1 MKDVGTH
8 ECLFRVG
15 RSLAINVEPYGGVYF
30 HEHFNPICGPLWPL
44 LCYLDGKIYI
54 KEKFTYGDECSWQ
67 EEQGYDRDDLHRD
80 GLNLCF
86 PCNIVHICGP

>member
-1 MKDVGTH
+1 MAVFTTTSTLILYADPS
-8 ECLFRVG
+8 G
-15 RSLAINVEPYGGVYF
+15 R
-30 HEHFNPICGPLWPL
+30 
-44 LCYLDGKIYI
+44 CYVIWAGKIYI

-86 PCNIVHICGP
+86 PCNIVHICGH